1 MSDMTVTG
9 TVFDIQHFSVSDGP
23 GIRTTVFLKG
33 CPLRCLWCHNPE
45 SYSAAP
51 QLFYY
56 TGRCTACGLCA
67 AVCPNGCHHIEN
79 GVHHFDRSRCTACG
93 LCAARCP
100 NQALAAAGK
109 TMTVEEVLAEVL
121 EDRFFYE
128 SSGGGI
134 TLSGGEPLFQ
144 PAFSLA
150 LAQAAKEAG
159 LHVAIETS
167 GLCQQEQLLNYV
179 NFVDLFLFDYKAT
192 GDEMHRAFTGVTQ
205 AQILRNLAALDEAG
219 AAIILRCPMV
229 PGYNLNETHSNGII
243 STAKSLKNLREIH
256 LEPYHNIGISK
267 REGLGITEYTDP
279 ITPPTAE
286 ELKPIAE
293 LIQKETGLLTKIM

>member
-1 MSDMTVTG
+1 MNTASVTG

-33 CPLRCLWCHNPE
+33 CPLHCIWCHNPE
-45 SYSAAP
+45 SYAAEP
-51 QLFYY
+51 QIFYY
-56 TGRCTACGLCA
+56 AARCTACGFCTA
-67 AVCPNGCHHIEN
+67 ACPNGCHSIKD
-79 GVHHFDRSRCTACG
+79 GIHHFDRSRCTACG
-93 LCAARCP
+93 LCAARCS

-109 TMTVEEVLAEVL
+109 TMTVEEVLQEVL

-150 LAQAAKEAG
+150 LAKAAKEAG

-167 GLCQQEQLLNYV
+167 GLCQQDKLMDYV
-179 NFVDLFLFDYKAT
+179 NYINLFLFDYKAT
-192 GDEMHRAFTGVTQ
+192 GDRMHREFTGVAQ
-205 AQILRNLAALDEAG
+205 AQILRNLNALDEAG
-219 AAIILRCPMV
+219 AGIILRCPMV
-229 PGYNLNETHSNGII
+229 PGYNLNEEHIKGII
-243 STAKSLKNLREIH
+243 STAKSVKNLLEIH

-267 REGLGITEYTDP
+267 REGLGITEHTDP
-279 ITPPTAE
+279 ITPPTGE
-286 ELKPIAE
+286 ELKPIADRIE
-293 LIQKETGLLTKIM
+293 HETGISIKVM